1 MITTF
6 GQSVASSSA
15 TADIAYYICIVSFFV
30 AGGVAIYLLLD
41 KIKEHGAKSSPKA
54 RIVKPA
60 SRKKPVPKKTTAKPV
75 VAKKTVAKKSV
86 VKKAAPKKAVKAKK
100 PVAKKK

>member
-41 KIKEHGAKSSPKA
+41 KIKEHKSAPTKKSHV
-54 RIVKPA
+54 VKPA
-60 SRKKPVPKKTTAKPV
+60 RVAAKKPTVKKPAAKKVTAKKPI
-75 VAKKTVAKKSV
+75 
-86 VKKAAPKKAVKAKK
+86 AKK
-100 PVAKKK
+100 PVKAATKTARKKK